1 MGNVGLARRLIA
13 ELRAYGVEELCVC
26 AGSRNSPLLY
36 VLGQSDLRLYSFF
49 DERSA
54 AFFALGRIKLT
65 AKPVAVVTTSGTA
78 VAELLA
84 ATIEAYYSA
93 LPLILI
99 TADRPARFRGTGA
112 PQSIEQVGIFGPYAE
127 TELETWS
134 GTKPL
139 HINVEFDEPLIDE
152 SPSPSVSLC
161 LCGEC
166 QHAMH
171 HKAPPLA
178 RGHEQSFD
186 ARSYSPQRHR
196 DTEGDGAVNLPH
208 GARPLV
214 ILGALPATHR
224 PDVKRFAQALNAP
237 VYAEA
242 LSGLREDP
250 DLPLITSGER
260 MLPRGNFDSVV
271 RIGNVPT
278 LRYWRDLETS
288 DVPIVHYTDLPFAGM
303 TRGEVRPVDALPECV
318 EPVATDAAFFAEDRA
333 MAARVEA
340 LLDAEPHSELAMF
353 RALSRGLPDG
363 TRIYLGNSL
372 PIREWDLAA
381 TRDRRFEYEANRGAN
396 GIDGQLSTFFGQC
409 DPARENVCIVGDLTA
424 LYDLN
429 APWIVRQLD
438 PNLRW
443 RIVVINNGGGR
454 IFSRVGSL
462 RNVDRAMRERIIE
475 NVHGVRFHSWAA
487 MWNIQDRITELLP
500 DEEASRRVW
509 ERYDAL
515 WA

>member
-1 MGNVGLARRLIA
+1 MGNVELARRLVDR
-13 ELRAYGVEELCVC
+13 LRAAGVREVCVC

-36 VLGQSDLRLYSFF
+36 VLGGSDLRLFSFF

-54 AFFALGRIKLT
+54 AFFALGRMKLT
-65 AKPVAVVTTSGTA
+65 GAPVCVVTTSGTA
-78 VAELLA
+78 VAELLP
-84 ATIEAYYSA
+84 ATIEAYYA
-93 LPLILI
+93 GLPLVLV

-112 PQSIEQVGIFGPYAE
+112 PQSIEQVGIFGVYTE
-127 TELETWS
+127 TELATWS
-134 GTKPL
+134 RTKPL
-139 HINVEFDEPLIDE
+139 HINIEFDEPLIDE
-152 SPSPSVSLC
+152 AVPRSSSEFLGVPRRESPSHS
-161 LCGEC
+161 
-166 QHAMH
+166 
-171 HKAPPLA
+171 
-178 RGHEQSFD
+178 RG
-186 ARSYSPQRHR
+186 SPRNSEELR
-196 DTEGDGAVNLPH
+196 GTPRN
-208 GARPLV
+208 RPLV
-214 ILGALPATHR
+214 ILGALTPTQR
-224 PDVKRFAQALNAP
+224 PRAKHFALALNAP
-237 VYAEA
+237 VYAEP

-250 DLPLITSGER
+250 ELPLITSGER
-260 MLPRGNFDSVV
+260 MIARGNFDRII

-278 LRYWRDLETS
+278 LRFWRDADMNAL
-288 DVPIVHYTDLPFAGM
+288 PIVHYSALPFAGM
-303 TRGEVRPVDALPECV
+303 TRGTVHPIDALPERV
-318 EPVATDAAFFAEDRA
+318 ESVATDAAFFDEDRA
-333 MAARVEA
+333 MAERLQA
-340 LLDAEPHSELAMF
+340 LLDAEPNSELAMF
-353 RALSRGLPDG
+353 RALSRQLPDG

-396 GIDGQLSTFFGQC
+396 GIDGQLSTFLGQC

-462 RNVDRAMRERIIE
+462 RNVDRGLRERIIE